1 MHWPPTSLFWLEI
14 HREANSIQANKQEIV
29 RFKEQMS
36 NPRERILSIA
46 LQVFAERGF
55 EGATTVEIARR
66 AQVSQPLVHYHF
78 DSKEAL
84 WRAAVDQGFAPLRA
98 VYAGAAE
105 EMRDIGTLA
114 RLKIMVRRVV
124 RFAAEHQA
132 IVQITIQESVQK
144 SPRLRWLVQT
154 HVGPLQRELAGLLE
168 AGQQEGWAKPLP
180 IAYVL
185 EILLPAT
192 VSSFNTAGVSTD
204 FYGME
209 MHTAE
214 ALETHADVLVEI
226 FFQGLVQTAH

>member
-1 MHWPPTSLFWLEI
+1 
-14 HREANSIQANKQEIV
+14 
-29 RFKEQMS
+29 MS

-55 EGATTVEIARR
+55 DGATTVEIARR

-78 DSKEAL
+78 DSKEDL

-98 VYAGAAE
+98 VYVGAAE

-132 IVQITIQESVQK
+132 IVHITIQESVQK
-144 SPRLRWLVQT
+144 SPRLMWLVQQ
-154 HVGPLQRELAGLLE
+154 HVGPLQRELERLLE

-180 IAYVL
+180 IPYVL
-185 EILLPAT
+185 DILLPAT
-192 VSSFNTAGVSTD
+192 VSSFNTSAVSTEV
-204 FYGME
+204 YGME
-209 MHTAE
+209 MHTPE

>member
-1 MHWPPTSLFWLEI
+1 
-14 HREANSIQANKQEIV
+14 V
-29 RFKEQMS
+29 RFKDQMS

-78 DSKEAL
+78 ASKEDL
-84 WRAAVDQGFAPLRA
+84 WRAAVEQGFAPLRA
-98 VYAGAAE
+98 VYVGAAE

-132 IVQITIQESVQK
+132 IVHITIQESVQK
-144 SPRLRWLVQT
+144 SPRLLWLVQH
-154 HVGPLQRELAGLLE
+154 HVGPLQRELERLLE

-180 IAYVL
+180 IAYVM
-185 EILLPAT
+185 EILMPAL
-192 VSSFNTAGVSTD
+192 VSSFNTSAVSTELN
-204 FYGME
+204 GME
-209 MHTAE
+209 LHTPE
-214 ALETHADVLVEI
+214 GLETHADVLVEI

>member
-1 MHWPPTSLFWLEI
+1 MKKLD
-14 HREANSIQANKQEIV
+14 NSIQSNKHEIV
-29 RFKEQMS
+29 RFKDQTS

-55 EGATTVEIARR
+55 DGATTVEIARR

-78 DSKEAL
+78 DSKEVL
-84 WRAAVDQGFAPLRA
+84 WRSAVDHGFSPLRA

-132 IVQITIQESVQK
+132 VVQITIQEGVQN
-144 SPRLRWLVQT
+144 SPRLTWLVQNY
-154 HVGPLQRELAGLLE
+154 VGPLQLEIERLLE

-180 IAYVL
+180 IPYVMD
-185 EILLPAT
+185 ILLPAT
-192 VSSFNTAGVSTD
+192 VSSINTSAVSNEL
-204 FYGME
+204 YGIE
-209 MHTAE
+209 MHTPE
-214 ALETHADVLVEI
+214 ALETHSDVLVEI
-226 FFQGLVQTAH
+226 FFHGLVQTAH

>member
-1 MHWPPTSLFWLEI
+1 VKKL
-14 HREANSIQANKQEIV
+14 ANSIQSNKQEIV
-29 RFKEQMS
+29 RFKDQMF

-46 LQVFAERGF
+46 LHVFAERGF

-78 DSKEAL
+78 DSKEEL
-84 WRAAVDQGFAPLRA
+84 WRAAVDHGFSPLRA
-98 VYAGAAE
+98 VYVGAAE

-132 IVQITIQESVQK
+132 IVQITVQESVQK
-144 SPRLRWLVQT
+144 SPRLSWLVQN
-154 HVGPLQRELAGLLE
+154 HVGPLQRELERLLE

-180 IAYVL
+180 IPYVMD
-185 EILLPAT
+185 ILMPAT
-192 VSSFNTAGVSTD
+192 VSSFNTSAVSTEL
-204 FYGME
+204 YGVE
-209 MHTAE
+209 MHTPE
-214 ALETHADVLVEI
+214 ALETRSDVLVEI